1 MTIKYSRESKNPSKA
16 CKAQGVDLRVH
27 YKNTYETAQA
37 IKGMSLSAAKQYL
50 QDVCDKKRCVVFR
63 KYRGTIGRTPQAK
76 EFKATQGRWPV
87 KSAKIVLGLLR
98 NAESNAEF
106 KNLDSEKLYV
116 EHIQVNAAQQG
127 RRRTY
132 RAHGRIGPYMN
143 CPCHVEMILSEKEET
158 VEKAAEDV
166 QPKKFTRKQFAK
178 LRLKVGGD
186 QWAISDGCWLC
197 GLSGC
202 AVEKL
207 WTNAPGGV
215 DGTETR
221 TRTETGHCI
230 RTTMDKP

>member
-186 QWAISDGCWLC
+186 QWINEPFQMGVAFADCQAVRWKKCGGSVWNWNKNWDG
-197 GLSGC
+197 
-202 AVEKL
+202 
-207 WTNAPGGV
+207 N
-215 DGTETR
+215 
-221 TRTETGHCI
+221 
-230 RTTMDKP
+230 